1 MNSKHKF
8 LYVFLCI
15 ITLGFIC
22 IYWKRKYRQ
31 KATKNYLSTT
41 SELAF
46 DYKIF
51 LLSLGGIKNLQ
62 NATASQKIIRIGF
75 IDRALINIDKLKELD
90 GISGIN
96 FQSDSISLVVGNSA
110 KYLEEKIKED
120 IQNDK

>member
-31 KATKNYLSTT
+31 KETKNYLSTT

-96 FQSDSISLVVGNSA
+96 FQSNSISLVVGNSA